1 MSNDADRPSGCSL
14 QDVSWAA
21 CKKFMGNVDAFLKSL
36 LSFDKDN
43 IPEACVDKVEKDY
56 MKQSYFTPEAI
67 KAKSAAAGGLCAWVV
82 NICKYFR
89 IYQVLAN
96 PKS

>member
-1 MSNDADRPSGCSL
+1 MSWP
-14 QDVSWAA
+14 A
-21 CKKFMGNVDAFLKSL
+21 CKKYMGNVDAFLKSL

-56 MKQSYFTPEAI
+56 IKQSYFTPEAI
-67 KAKSAAAGGLCAWVV
+67 KVKSAAAGGLCAWVV

-89 IYQVLAN
+89 IYQVCFRLQLN
-96 PKS
+96 FVFY